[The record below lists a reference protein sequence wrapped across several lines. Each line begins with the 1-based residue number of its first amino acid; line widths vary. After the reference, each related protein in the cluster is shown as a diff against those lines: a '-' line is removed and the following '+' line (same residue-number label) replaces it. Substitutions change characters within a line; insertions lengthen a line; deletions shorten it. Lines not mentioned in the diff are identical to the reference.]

1 MTALSTESREEL
13 VAAFEGNGLK
23 IYTTVPAVP
32 MPPCVVIV
40 PDSPWIQP
48 TRLGS
53 NLNYRVRWK
62 VLVVISPRNNAA
74 ATIDYEDAVDLVLG
88 LVPSGYVAE
97 LVGPPQLADTG
108 AQGTVYTTEISITAQ
123 MQLAP
128 PIP

>member
-1 MTALSTESREEL
+1 VTALSTESREEL
-13 VAAFEGNGLK
+13 IAAFEDNGLK

-123 MQLAP
+123 MQSAP

>member
-1 MTALSTESREEL
+1 VTALSTESREEL
-13 VAAFEGNGLK
+13 VAAFEDNGLK

-123 MQLAP
+123 MQSTP
-128 PIP
+128 

>member
-1 MTALSTESREEL
+1 VTALSTESREEL

-97 LVGPPQLADTG
+97 LVSPPQLADTG

-123 MQLAP
+123 MQSTP
-128 PIP
+128 